1 MMEPSPQPPSE
12 SLHSD
17 PPSGPLEKH
26 FFCGDLSDLQGCP
39 SRSTLFSTTP
49 GKQNTLPGMTFL
61 SVLIFYST
69 QLYWSL
75 FLKKKKVKSLV
86 SVFQEYSVL
95 LIGREF
101 PMILEREKGRVGCW
115 LLNFL
120 VS

>member
-75 FLKKKKVKSLV
+75 FLKKKKKSKISCFCLSRILSVANRTRVPYDSRERKGQGRLLV
-86 SVFQEYSVL
+86 T
-95 LIGREF
+95 
-101 PMILEREKGRVGCW
+101 
-115 LLNFL
+115 
-120 VS
+120 